1 MPISLDKLNQQSDDI
16 YQLCLVAAKRAKQIN
31 KLRNAK
37 YPMPDTREE
46 QDETIFLEEEEEVNW
61 DEMEKPTTLALD
73 EVVKGKTEYELRSS
87 EE

>member
-1 MPISLDKLNQQSDDI
+1 MPTSLDKLNQQSDDI
-16 YQLCLVAAKRAKQIN
+16 YKLCLVAAKRAKQIN
-31 KLRNAK
+31 KLRSAK
-37 YPMPDTREE
+37 YPMPDAREE

-73 EVVKGKTEYELRSS
+73 EVVKGKTEYEMRDS